1 MVCKAVAE
9 AVFSGSG
16 PSLVNKFKMIIQYEL
31 NQYFMYVGSQYIL
44 LEGDLLQSIYSLIA
58 AMYLGL

>member
-1 MVCKAVAE
+1 MQ
-9 AVFSGSG
+9 SSSRSSLQWLW
-16 PSLVNKFKMIIQYEL
+16 PLVNKFKMIIQYEL